1 MAGIFSTGYRKCSI
15 ARIIMK
21 PGTGIIMINGK
32 TLNDYFIAKLH
43 QIRIISP
50 LKLIGK
56 EKQFDFSIHV
66 EGGGLSGQVDSV
78 KHAIAKAVSEFDST
92 LRPILKE
99 NGLLTRDSRIKERVK
114 AGLRGARKA
123 RQYRKR

>member
-1 MAGIFSTGYRKCSI
+1 MAGIFSTGYRKASI

-21 PGTGIIMINGK
+21 PGTGNIKVNGK

-43 QIRIISP
+43 QIRVVAP
-50 LKLIGK
+50 LKMLNK
-56 EKQFDFSIHV
+56 EKQFDFVVQV
-66 EGGGLSGQVDSV
+66 EGGGLSGQVDAV
-78 KHAIAKAVSEFDST
+78 RHAIAKAMSEFDT
-92 LRPILKE
+92 ALRPMLKDK
-99 NGLLTRDSRIKERVK
+99 GLLTRDSRIKERVK

>member
-1 MAGIFSTGYRKCSI
+1 MAGIFSTGYRKASI

-21 PGTGIIMINGK
+21 PGTGNIKVNGK

-43 QIRIISP
+43 QIRVIAP
-50 LKLIGK
+50 LKMLNK
-56 EKQFDFSIHV
+56 EKQFDFVVQV
-66 EGGGLSGQVDSV
+66 EGGGLSGQVDAV
-78 KHAIAKAVSEFDST
+78 RHAIAKAMSEFDT
-92 LRPILKE
+92 ALRPLLKDK
-99 NGLLTRDSRIKERVK
+99 GLLTRDSRIKERVK

>member
-1 MAGIFSTGYRKCSI
+1 MAQIFSTGYRKASI

-21 PGTGIIMINGK
+21 PGTGIIKINGK

-43 QIRIISP
+43 QIRVMAP
-50 LKLIGK
+50 LKMLGK
-56 EKQFDFSIHV
+56 EKQFDFMIQV

-78 KHAIAKAVSEFDST
+78 RHAIAKACSEFDSA
-92 LRPILKE
+92 LRPLLKE
-99 NGLLTRDSRIKERVK
+99 KGLLTRDSRIKERVK

>member
-1 MAGIFSTGYRKCSI
+1 MAGIFATGYRKASV

-21 PGTGIIMINGK
+21 PGTGVIKINGK

-43 QIRIISP
+43 QIRVLAP
-50 LKLIGK
+50 LKMLGK
-56 EKQFDFSIHV
+56 EKQFDFTIQI

-78 KHAIAKAVSEFDST
+78 KHAIAKAMTEFDAT
-92 LRPILKE
+92 LKPLLKE
-99 NGLLTRDSRIKERVK
+99 KGLLTRDSRIKERVK

>member
-1 MAGIFSTGYRKCSI
+1 MAGIFSTGYRKASI

-21 PGTGIIMINGK
+21 PGTGVIQVNGK

-43 QIRIISP
+43 QIRVIAP
-50 LKLIGK
+50 LKLLGK
-56 EKQFDFSIHV
+56 EKQFDFTIQV

-78 KHAIAKAVSEFDST
+78 RHAIAKALSEFDSA
-92 LRPILKE
+92 LRPALKDK
-99 NGLLTRDSRIKERVK
+99 GLLTRDSRIKERVK

>member
-1 MAGIFSTGYRKCSI
+1 MAGIFATGYRKASI

-21 PGTGIIMINGK
+21 PGTGVFKINGK

-43 QIRIISP
+43 QIRVLAP
-50 LKLIGK
+50 LKMLGK
-56 EKQFDFSIHV
+56 EKQFDFSIQI

-78 KHAIAKAVSEFDST
+78 RHAIAKAMTEFDPT
-92 LRPILKE
+92 LKPLLKDK
-99 NGLLTRDSRIKERVK
+99 GLLTRDSRIKERVK